1 MVKVWSMTKPLRPP
15 PDPLETLGAPP
26 LIGVPQE
33 CPRSA
38 LILATRGL
46 NVKILEKANMG

>member
-1 MVKVWSMTKPLRPP
+1 MKRLDEGNDKALYPNWSP
-15 PDPLETLGAPP
+15 
-26 LIGVPQE
+26 
-33 CPRSA
+33 A